1 MEKKDRVFLVSTI
14 IFFSVTN
21 LTGKRFYLSKTPGH
35 VKGKFVVDP
44 FPKTQATPESVY
56 LNLHTNN
63 DKKKIRWL
71 GACQVE
77 AVNNKN

>member
-1 MEKKDRVFLVSTI
+1 MEKKDRVFLVSM

-21 LTGKRFYLSKTPGH
+21 LTGKRFYLSTTPGH
-35 VKGKFVVDP
+35 VKGKFDVDP

-63 DKKKIRWL
+63 DKNKDQMIRCL
-71 GACQVE
+71 SS
-77 AVNNKN
+77 

>member
-1 MEKKDRVFLVSTI
+1 MEKKDRVFLVSM

-21 LTGKRFYLSKTPGH
+21 LTGKRFYLSTTPGH
-35 VKGKFVVDP
+35 VKGKFDVDP

-63 DKKKIRWL
+63 DKIKDQMIRCL
-71 GACQVE
+71 SS
-77 AVNNKN
+77 

>member
-1 MEKKDRVFLVSTI
+1 MEKKDSVFLVSM

-21 LTGKRFYLSKTPGH
+21 LTGKRFYLSTTPGH
-35 VKGKFVVDP
+35 VKGKFDVDP

-63 DKKKIRWL
+63 DKKKDQMIRCL
-71 GACQVE
+71 SS
-77 AVNNKN
+77 

>member
-1 MEKKDRVFLVSTI
+1 MNEPTNEQ
-14 IFFSVTN
+14 IFTS
-21 LTGKRFYLSKTPGH
+21 
-35 VKGKFVVDP
+35 KFVVDP

>member
-1 MEKKDRVFLVSTI
+1 MEKKDRVLLVSM

-21 LTGKRFYLSKTPGH
+21 LTGKHFYLSTTPGH
-35 VKGKFVVDP
+35 VKGKFDVDP

-63 DKKKIRWL
+63 DKKKDQMIRCL
-71 GACQVE
+71 SS
-77 AVNNKN
+77 

>member
-1 MEKKDRVFLVSTI
+1 MEKKDRAFLVSMI
-14 IFFSVTN
+14 NIFFPLRTYR
-21 LTGKRFYLSKTPGH
+21 KRCYLSTTPEH

-63 DKKKIRWL
+63 DRKKKRSDD
-71 GACQVE
+71 
-77 AVNNKN
+77 

>member
-1 MEKKDRVFLVSTI
+1 MEKKDRVVLVSM

-21 LTGKRFYLSKTPGH
+21 LTGKRFYLSTTPGH
-35 VKGKFVVDP
+35 VKGKFDVDL

-63 DKKKIRWL
+63 DKKKDQMIRCL
-71 GACQVE
+71 SS
-77 AVNNKN
+77 

>member
-1 MEKKDRVFLVSTI
+1 MGKKTQSFRSFNDQY
-14 IFFSVTN
+14 FFQLRTYR
-21 LTGKRFYLSKTPGH
+21 KRCYLSTTPGH

-63 DKKKIRWL
+63 DKKDRLIRCL
-71 GACQVE
+71 SS
-77 AVNNKN
+77 

>member
-1 MEKKDRVFLVSTI
+1 MEKKDRIFVVSMI
-14 IFFSVTN
+14 NIFFRYEP
-21 LTGKRFYLSKTPGH
+21 TGKPFYLFTTPGY

-44 FPKTQATPESVY
+44 FPKTQVSPESVY

-77 AVNNKN
+77 AFNKKN